1 MREAVSISSRFIS
14 MTQDQPHYLFM
25 HYWGKGDAKELAK
38 VIKKSLDIQAEGL
51 NKP

>member
-1 MREAVSISSRFIS
+1 
-14 MTQDQPHYLFM
+14 M

-38 VIKKSLDIQAEGL
+38 VIKKSLDMQAEVL